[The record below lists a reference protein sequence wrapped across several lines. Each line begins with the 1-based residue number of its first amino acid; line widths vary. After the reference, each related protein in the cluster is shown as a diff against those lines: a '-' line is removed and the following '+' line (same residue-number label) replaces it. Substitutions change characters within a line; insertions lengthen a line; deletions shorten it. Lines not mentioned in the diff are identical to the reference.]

1 MIIVMG
7 MLMFLLVMVFLI
19 YTSSSNKPHNRVSRE
34 DDPIRNYNSLDIND
48 DMDV

>member
-19 YTSSSNKPHNRVSRE
+19 YTSSSNKRHNRVNSE
-34 DDPIRNYNSLDIND
+34 DDPIRNYNSLDNND